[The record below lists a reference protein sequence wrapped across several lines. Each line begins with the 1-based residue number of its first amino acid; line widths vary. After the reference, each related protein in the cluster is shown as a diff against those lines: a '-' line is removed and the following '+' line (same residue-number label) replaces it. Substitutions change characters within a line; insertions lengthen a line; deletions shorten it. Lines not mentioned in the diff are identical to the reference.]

1 MADENG
7 IAKNLLMKNAFDK
20 ARSNWMAM
28 TSQCKLSPQKSGD
41 QNGTGD
47 GMACGGKDS
56 GKNHLAIS
64 NRFLKGRLSRLP

>member
-28 TSQCKLSPQKSGD
+28 TANAS
-41 QNGTGD
+41 
-47 GMACGGKDS
+47 
-56 GKNHLAIS
+56 
-64 NRFLKGRLSRLP
+64 